1 MKGAVI
7 KQKRL
12 IPIIALLLLFSSCAF
27 GPGAQDWKLPLSN
40 RYEMWRINSEEIVIG
55 HADGNGG
62 LEIVIESKVTQYFTS
77 GSYVAAVQQNGNEE
91 TAQTFYYLLNTA
103 DGALAGPFSSEQELI
118 DYGRTIGLSPQ
129 EWIATTPAP
138 EGAVYDF

>member
-1 MKGAVI
+1 
-7 KQKRL
+7 
-12 IPIIALLLLFSSCAF
+12 
-27 GPGAQDWKLPLSN
+27 
-40 RYEMWRINSEEIVIG
+40 MWRINSEEIVIG

-62 LEIVIESKVTQYFTS
+62 LETVIESKVTQYFTS
-77 GSYVAAVQQNGNEE
+77 DSYVAAVQQNGNEE

-138 EGAVYDF
+138 DGAVYDF